1 MRGCAISTQLVC
13 WCYAPGLYLFGRW
26 VNYTGRGLVSDCGLG
41 VPAPLV
47 AAASGSMLTFN
58 FKWHIISYMKRDS
71 RLSSVLHALLHM
83 AEHEGPVTSDS
94 LAQCLGTN
102 PVVVRRTLAYLRKAG
117 IVTSDR
123 GHAGGWR
130 ILADLGAVT
139 LRQLHEAL
147 GEPAMFAMANR
158 NETPQCLVEQSVN
171 AALAGAFAEAEALLL
186 QRFSEITL
194 ADLAADFARRH
205 AAAHHNRH

>member
-1 MRGCAISTQLVC
+1 
-13 WCYAPGLYLFGRW
+13 
-26 VNYTGRGLVSDCGLG
+26 
-41 VPAPLV
+41 
-47 AAASGSMLTFN
+47 
-58 FKWHIISYMKRDS
+58 MKRDS

-83 AEHEGPVTSDS
+83 AEQEGPMTSDA

-102 PVVVRRTLAYLRKAG
+102 PVVVRRTMGFLRDAG
-117 IVTSDR
+117 IVHSER

-130 ILADLGAVT
+130 IQADLRTVT

-147 GEPAMFAMANR
+147 GEPAMFAIGNR
-158 NETPQCLVEQSVN
+158 HEAPECLVEQSVN
-171 AALAGAFAEAEALLL
+171 AALEGAFAEAEALLL

-205 AAAHHNRH
+205 AAIRHKRN